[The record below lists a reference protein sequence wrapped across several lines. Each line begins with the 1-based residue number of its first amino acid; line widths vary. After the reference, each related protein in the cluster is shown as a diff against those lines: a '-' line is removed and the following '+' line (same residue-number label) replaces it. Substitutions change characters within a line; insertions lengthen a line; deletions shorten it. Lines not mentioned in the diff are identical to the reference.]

1 MSAGQEAMPAP
12 RRAALGALRAR
23 WQALS
28 LRERRALTLAALL
41 LGAFVLW
48 TLALRPALA
57 TLREAP
63 AERDRLEQQ
72 LQHMRVLAAE
82 VQQLRDAPALS
93 APQAAAAL
101 RAASERLGPGARL
114 AVQGERAV
122 LTLQGLSAAQL
133 LQWLDEVR
141 SAARARPVE
150 AQLTRGAQG
159 FSGSIVLML
168 GSGA

>member
-1 MSAGQEAMPAP
+1 MSAGHEVPLPP
-12 RRAALGALRAR
+12 RGAALGALRAR
-23 WQALS
+23 WLALNA
-28 LRERRALTLAALL
+28 RERRALALAALL
-41 LGAFVLW
+41 LGALVLW
-48 TLALRPALA
+48 TLALRPALG
-57 TLREAP
+57 TLRAAP

-114 AVQGERAV
+114 ALQGDRAV
-122 LTLQGLSAAQL
+122 LTLQGLSATQL

-141 SAARARPVE
+141 SAAHARPLE

-159 FSGSIVLML
+159 FSGSIVLAL
-168 GSGA
+168 GGGA